1 MDLLNAFLAIFSPAP
16 IFFITLG
23 VLLGIIVGAIPG
35 LGGAMLIALLLPV
48 TFYMDSLLALMLL
61 VSIYVGSVSG
71 GLITAVMLKMPGTPS
86 AVMTVLDGHPMAS
99 QGRAGRALSLGIMAS
114 FVGGLISWGFLAVL
128 APPLADFALK
138 FGPYEL
144 FTLVVMALVLIS
156 TISEG
161 NMLKGLMIAAFGM
174 AVAMVGTDTSSGVG
188 RFDFGYDELAA
199 GFRLLPV
206 LLGVFVISQIID
218 DLLKGDQQISQQKG
232 RLREFLPSSG
242 DVKKHGP
249 NAVRSSLIGTW
260 IGVLPGVGSAIAAIV
275 AYSTTRSLSKTP
287 EKFGTGEEAGIVA
300 AESSNNAS
308 VNGALIPLITLG
320 IPGSVIDA
328 ILIGALVIH
337 DLQPGPLL
345 FQNSPEIAYGVIA
358 AALVANFIMVA
369 VMFLGVRPIA
379 SIAGIPKGYLYPTI
393 IVCCVIGTYSL
404 GNNLFDVWVMFGF
417 GIIGYIFRRG
427 GFPIGPFVLGYIL
440 APLAERELR
449 SGLMLYD
456 GSLSPLFTRPISLT
470 FIVITLLLVMWP
482 IVRAWMKKRQQIK
495 ADKLVWQESWSV
507 GYPDLDKDHQQLVTI
522 IQRINGWREKKES
535 LAGLIGELEDY
546 TRYHFSRE
554 EKMLEAADIPGLAI
568 HKAQHKEF
576 IDWLASIRTSFEGSS
591 VARSILYPEVS
602 QYLNNWLI
610 KHILKTDMS
619 YKGKL

>member
-1 MDLLNAFLAIFSPAP
+1 MQLLDAFVALASPAP
-16 IFFITLG
+16 LFFITLG
-23 VLLGIIVGAIPG
+23 VLLGITVGAIPG

-48 TFYMDSLLALMLL
+48 TFYMDSLLALTLL

-71 GLITAVMLKMPGTPS
+71 GLITAVLLKMPGTPS
-86 AVMTVLDGHPMAS
+86 AVMTVLDGHPMAAK
-99 QGRAGRALSLGIMAS
+99 GRAGRALSLGIMAS
-114 FVGGLISWGFLAVL
+114 FVGGLISWIFLAVL
-128 APPLADFALK
+128 SPPLADFALK

-144 FTLVVMALVLIS
+144 FTLVLMALVLIA
-156 TISEG
+156 TISEKS
-161 NMLKGLMIAAFGM
+161 LVKGLLIAAFGM
-174 AVAMVGTDTSSGVG
+174 AVAMVGTDASSGVT
-188 RFDFGYDELAA
+188 RFDFGIDELSA

-206 LLGVFVISQIID
+206 LLGVFVISQVIED
-218 DLLKGDQQISQQKG
+218 VLKGEVPVTQQKG
-232 RLREFLPSSG
+232 PLKEFLPSKG
-242 DVKKHGP
+242 DVVKHGP

-275 AYSTTRSLSKTP
+275 AYSTTRSFSKTP

-345 FQNSPEIAYGVIA
+345 FQNSPNIAYGVIA
-358 AALVANFIMVA
+358 AALAANFVMVA
-369 VMFLGVRPIA
+369 IMFLGVRPIA
-379 SIAGIPKGYLYPTI
+379 KIASVPKGYLYPTI

-417 GIIGYIFRRG
+417 GVVGYFFRRG

-440 APLAERELR
+440 APLAEKELR

-456 GSLSPLFTRPISLT
+456 GSLLPLLTRPISLT
-470 FIVITLLLVMWP
+470 FIVLTVVLVSWPLLS
-482 IVRAWMKKRQQIK
+482 AWRKKRK
-495 ADKLVWQESWSV
+495 ARALAWQESWSV
-507 GYPDLDKDHQQLVTI
+507 GHSVLDNDHKRLVSIIEDVSNWTEDEGDLS
-522 IQRINGWREKKES
+522 E
-535 LAGLIGELEDY
+535 LISKLEDY
-546 TRYHFSRE
+546 SERHFGRE
-554 EKMLEAADIPGLAI
+554 EALMEAAGIE
-568 HKAQHKEF
+568 EF
-576 IDWLASIRTSFEGSS
+576 DSHQLKHREFVSWLRSIRESFESSQVARAVLHRQVSDFLQDWLA
-591 VARSILYPEVS
+591 
-602 QYLNNWLI
+602 N
-610 KHILKTDMS
+610 HILKSDMS